1 MTQYNDVADIPIVM
15 ETEKFYAN
23 DDTAF
28 GRINIGQYLAMDNFN
43 DGGYGFF
50 TSNYYASPTP
60 LIFGGTDISTV
71 MFHEIGH
78 SLGIGAPTNTFS
90 QTIGDTTYYM
100 GSFKNF
106 DEKTFTRADGQQIS
120 GIPINLWENNE
131 PAFAHSELEKGVMS
145 HQRYR
150 SYANFTEAELA
161 MMQDMGYDIDR
172 RNFYGRS
179 IYNDGVTLTNTQ
191 GFSKREN
198 GEAVTTKI

>member
-1 MTQYNDVADIPIVM
+1 MTQYNDVADIPIDM

-28 GRINIGQYLAMDNFN
+28 GRINIGQYLAMDNLN

-106 DEKTFTRADGQQIS
+106 DEKTFS
-120 GIPINLWENNE
+120 
-131 PAFAHSELEKGVMS
+131 AHLYDQYGNKYLKYFLCSEW
-145 HQRYR
+145 Q
-150 SYANFTEAELA
+150 
-161 MMQDMGYDIDR
+161 
-172 RNFYGRS
+172 
-179 IYNDGVTLTNTQ
+179 
-191 GFSKREN
+191 
-198 GEAVTTKI
+198 